1 VPTLLA
7 RLVLADASE
16 EGITPVDF
24 RHDLHAAGREGAP
37 APACSSCH
45 HVLAEAPETIPGR
58 CRSCHP
64 MEPEEGK
71 PPDL

>member
-1 VPTLLA
+1 MPETLA
-7 RLVLADASE
+7 RLVLSQASDE
-16 EGITPVDF
+16 ITPVLFD
-24 RHDLHAAGREGAP
+24 HAAHAAGREGEP

-45 HVLAEAPETIPGR
+45 HVLEETPEQVPGR
-58 CRSCHP
+58 CRTCHP